1 MNTLIIGG
9 GGYIGS
15 ELCVYMND
23 VGMKFT
29 SYGNRN
35 QDFNLLEKSYID
47 QFDAIVLLAGNSSVP
62 SCKGELVSPW
72 NNNVRN
78 FANLME
84 KVEDQ
89 IVIYAGSSSIYANCG
104 DKVCDESETCLS
116 YMNNYDLTKMV
127 LDQVAQNY
135 INAGKRLVGFRFGT
149 VVGSSPI
156 TRIDTL
162 VNSMTFNAM
171 RDREIYVANPEITR
185 PYVSII
191 DVCRA
196 IYVVLASK
204 FKSGIYNLANEN
216 FRIIDYAN
224 AVKEHTQARVIDRGI
239 TQGVYNFK
247 ITSEKFKRDYSFEF
261 TTNAL
266 ENLIEKLMID
276 YSDHSHHVV
285 KRDTY
290 FAYSG

>member
-9 GGYIGS
+9 DGYIGS
-15 ELCVYMND
+15 ELNVYMKT
-23 VGMKFT
+23 VGMKCT

-35 QDFNLLEKSYID
+35 LDFNLLEKSYID
-47 QFDAIVLLAGNSSVP
+47 KFDAIILLAGNSSVP

-78 FANLME
+78 FANLMA

-104 DKVCDESETCLS
+104 DKVCDEGETCLS

-135 INAGKRLVGFRFGT
+135 INAGKRLLGFRFGT

-266 ENLIEKLMID
+266 DNLIEKLMID
-276 YSDHSHHVV
+276 YSDHSHRVV